1 MNANPVT
8 ARMHIHCVD
17 LAKEKFQVH
26 SFAHSGECLKQRTL
40 TRSQFEHFFC
50 DAQTPRGLI
59 VMEACASA
67 SHWCRRFG
75 ALGHQTRLLP
85 AQFVAKHRVGN
96 KNDGNDAEAIYA
108 THCDK
113 RVRPVPAKTLEQQ
126 DLTALHCARQLLIK
140 QRLQLTNQIR
150 GLLAERGCV
159 AGQGDKGFQR
169 LLSRVAERLDPEVS
183 EPLQAIIALQLK
195 VLEAL
200 DEQLGA
206 LDKRVHQ
213 AARQSPL
220 AVCLTSIFGVGPV
233 IATAFVA
240 EHGRGV
246 ERYAD
251 ARQFAA
257 SLGLTPSEHS
267 SGATHRLGPISKW
280 GDAYRRRLLTQ
291 GANAVVSNCYRHLDP
306 LSDLAR
312 RLLAKHKCRNVVTIA
327 VANRMARIIYAVL
340 KHPQDYHITR
350 QGWASPIAEG

>member
-1 MNANPVT
+1 MNANPTT
-8 ARMHIHCVD
+8 ARMPIHCVD

-26 SFAHSGECLKQRTL
+26 SFSHSGECLKRRTL
-40 TRSQFEHFFC
+40 TRRQFERLFG

-67 SHWCRRFG
+67 SHWCRRFE

-126 DLTALHCARQLLIK
+126 DLAALHCARQLLIK
-140 QRLQLTNQIR
+140 QRIQLTNQIR

-159 AGQGDKGFQR
+159 AGKGDKGFQ
-169 LLSRVAERLDPEVS
+169 LLLARVAERLDPEVS
-183 EPLQAIIALQLK
+183 EPLLEIVGVQLK

-200 DEQLGA
+200 DAQLSVI
-206 LDKRVHQ
+206 DQRVNQ
-213 AARQSPL
+213 VARQTPL
-220 AVCLTSIFGVGPV
+220 ATRLTSIFGVGPV

-240 EHGRGV
+240 EHGAGV

-257 SLGLTPSEHS
+257 SLGLTPTEHS
-267 SGATHRLGPISKW
+267 SGATHRLGSITKW

-291 GANAVVSNCYRHLDP
+291 GANTVVSNCHRHLDP

-312 RLLAKHKCRNVVTIA
+312 RLLDKHKRRNVVTIA
-327 VANRMARIIYAVL
+327 VANRMARIIYALL
-340 KHPQDYHITR
+340 KHPQDYRITG
-350 QGWASPIAEG
+350 QGWAVQT